1 MDFEIRK
8 NRKPGGGKLTQ
19 ERAAYFQLMEQG
31 YSTREAAR
39 IVGINLR
46 TGKRWRNGHHS
57 PGKGKKPV
65 PSIYPAPGQQPE
77 EAAGRGEPASRT
89 SRYLREEERVH
100 IADRLRE
107 KASIRQIAAELG
119 RSPST
124 VSREI
129 RRNRRPMPKGG
140 FTYQP
145 FHAHRRAERRR
156 GRPKA
161 GKIGQCT
168 ELRDFIQDHL
178 TMRWS
183 PEQICE
189 TLRRTFPDRPEM
201 HVVHETIYQ
210 ALYVQGRGE
219 LRRELTRSLRTGR
232 AVRRPRRHADRRINR
247 PVKNMVMISERPA
260 EASDRAV
267 PGHWEGDLII
277 GRNGKSAIG
286 TLVERSTRYLMLVH
300 LPDGHTALATRNA
313 LAATVQTFPPHLW
326 CSLTW
331 DQGSEMAAHRSFTVA
346 TDIPVYFCDP
356 ASPWQR
362 GSNENTNGLLRQ
374 YFPKGT
380 DLAAHTP
387 EDLATVAAELN
398 SRPRKTLGWETPA
411 ERLAKLL
418 ATAS

>member
-1 MDFEIRK
+1 
-8 NRKPGGGKLTQ
+8 
-19 ERAAYFQLMEQG
+19 MEQG

-57 PGKGKKPV
+57 PDRGRKPV
-65 PSIYPAPGQQPE
+65 PSIYPPSGG
-77 EAAGRGEPASRT
+77 AADQGEPAFRT
-89 SRYLREEERVH
+89 SRYLREDERIH

-107 KASIRQIAAELG
+107 KTSIRQIAAELG

-129 RRNRRPMPKGG
+129 RRNRRPMPRGG
-140 FTYQP
+140 FFYQP
-145 FHAHRRAERRR
+145 FQADVRARNRRS
-156 GRPKA
+156 RPKA
-161 GKIGQCT
+161 GKIGQCS
-168 ELRDFIQDHL
+168 ELRDFIQDRL
-178 TMRWS
+178 TRRWS
-183 PEQICE
+183 PEQIGQA
-189 TLRRTFPDRPEM
+189 LRAAFPDRPEM

-232 AVRRPRRHADRRINR
+232 AARRPHRHAYKRLPGPI
-247 PVKNMVMISERPA
+247 KNMVMISERPA
-260 EASDRAV
+260 EAADRAV

-277 GRNGKSAIG
+277 GKNGKSAIG
-286 TLVERSTRYLMLVH
+286 TLVERSTRFLMLIH
-300 LPDGHTALATRNA
+300 LPAGHTAMATRDA
-313 LAATVQTFPPHLW
+313 LTTTVQSLPRHLW
-326 CSLTW
+326 RSLTW
-331 DQGSEMAAHRSFTVA
+331 DQGSEMSAHRSFTVA
-346 TDIPVYFCDP
+346 TDIPVFFCDP

-387 EDLATVAAELN
+387 DDLATVAAELN
-398 SRPRKTLGWETPA
+398 SRPRKTLSWETPA

>member
-1 MDFEIRK
+1 
-8 NRKPGGGKLTQ
+8 
-19 ERAAYFQLMEQG
+19 MEQG